1 MKAIFTYIIILF
13 GWCGL
18 AQTITSA
25 EYFFNED
32 PGVGNGTAL
41 VVNSNSGELTQNF
54 SISTSGLSEGF
65 HSFYIRTLN
74 DFEDGVWGLYSRE
87 LLYIK
92 SFNFVGSEVTEAE
105 YFIDSDPGIGNGTS
119 IEFDDPSLSIQSFVY
134 STSGSGLSQGVH
146 VFYVRVRNANGVWSL
161 YDSALFTIDGVMG
174 IADNL
179 FNTVTVYPNPFIN
192 NINMNSSENITVEK
206 VTVYDLNGRTVYQ
219 SNKNETSLNLEFLA
233 SGVYIL
239 KLQANNEIGS
249 FKIVKQ

>member
-13 GWCGL
+13 GWCGI
-18 AQTITSA
+18 AQTISSA

-41 VVNSNSGELTQNF
+41 TVDSNSGELTQNF

-65 HSFYIRTLN
+65 NSFYIRTLN
-74 DFEDGVWGLYSRE
+74 DFEAGVWSLYGRE
-87 LLYIK
+87 LIYIK
-92 SFNFVGSEVTEAE
+92 SFNFIGSEVTDAE

-146 VFYVRVRNANGVWSL
+146 VFYIRVRNEIGVWSL
-161 YDSALFTIDGVMG
+161 YDTALFTIDGVLA
-174 IADNL
+174 IEDNL
-179 FNTVTVYPNPFIN
+179 YNTVDIYPNPFIN
-192 NINMNSSENITVEK
+192 IINMNSSENITVEK
-206 VTVYDLNGRTVYQ
+206 VTVYDLNGRIVYQ
-219 SNKNETSLNLEFLA
+219 GNKNETTLNLEFVA

-239 KLQANNEIGS
+239 ELQANNEIGS
-249 FKIVKQ
+249 YKIVKQ